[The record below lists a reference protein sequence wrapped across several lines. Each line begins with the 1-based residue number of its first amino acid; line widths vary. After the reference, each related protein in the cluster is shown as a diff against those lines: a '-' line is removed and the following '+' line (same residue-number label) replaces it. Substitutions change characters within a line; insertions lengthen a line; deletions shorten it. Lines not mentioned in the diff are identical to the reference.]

1 MTSLR
6 HRFPGVGA
14 EWARFDGPAGT
25 QMVDSAITAMS
36 DWMAS
41 GNTAANGGPFA
52 AAEECQRLMDR
63 TRDTVGQFLGADPE
77 GISFGP
83 NMTSLTFAI
92 SRAIGVTL
100 LPGDRI
106 VGTKLDHDA
115 NITPWR
121 RAAEAAG
128 AEHVLAPFDP
138 ATGQLPPGNVIDLID
153 ERTKWVTVPG
163 ASNLLG
169 STPDLAPIIEAA
181 HAVGANVYVDA
192 VHLAPHRTIDIA
204 ALGCDALV
212 TSPYKWYGP
221 HSGLLWM
228 RPELLESLPVFK
240 VRPASDHGPSKL
252 ETGMPNFEAIAGIEA
267 AARFLI
273 EEGMDR
279 VSAAEA
285 DVFSLLLEGLQSING
300 VKVWGSQTLEASRS
314 DSGVHD
320 RRSPS
325 SGGFEGVGGRERR
338 RVGRAQLRGRSRRPV
353 GIGRQ
358 RWRHPR
364 RCLALRRIARRRP
377 STHSRP
383 RSRPVAFLRP
393 GCGAVGSA
401 PALGAG
407 GREFESPHPDSLVR
421 RWIRC
426 RHVWIG

>member
-1 MTSLR
+1 MTASLR
-6 HRFPGVGA
+6 HRFPGVGP

-25 QMVDSAITAMS
+25 QIVDSALTAMT

-63 TRDTVGQFLGADPE
+63 TRTTVGQFLGADPN

-83 NMTSLTFAI
+83 NMTSLTFAV
-92 SRAIGVTL
+92 SRAIGATL
-100 LPGDRI
+100 GPGDRI
-106 VGTKLDHDA
+106 VGTRLDHDA

-128 AEHVLAPFDP
+128 AEHVLAPFD
-138 ATGQLPPGNVIDLID
+138 ATTGQLPPGNVIELID

-192 VHLAPHRTIDIA
+192 VHLTPHHRIDIA

-240 VRPASDHGPSKL
+240 VRPAPDHGPGKL
-252 ETGMPNFEAIAGIEA
+252 ETGMPNFEAIAGIDA

-273 EEGMDR
+273 EEGMDQLA
-279 VSAAEA
+279 AAEA
-285 DVFSLLLEGLQSING
+285 EVFAQLLDGLHSIDG
-300 VKVWGSQTLEASRS
+300 VTVWGSQNLDNRVPTAAFTIDGVHPADASKSLAAARVAVWDGHNYAVEVVDQLGLA
-314 DSGVHD
+314 DSGGVIRAGISRYVEGPDVD
-320 RRSPS
+320 R
-325 SGGFEGVGGRERR
+325 
-338 RVGRAQLRGRSRRPV
+338 L
-353 GIGRQ
+353 
-358 RWRHPR
+358 
-364 RCLALRRIARRRP
+364 LAAVRDLAR
-377 STHSRP
+377 
-383 RSRPVAFLRP
+383 
-393 GCGAVGSA
+393 
-401 PALGAG
+401 
-407 GREFESPHPDSLVR
+407 
-421 RWIRC
+421 
-426 RHVWIG
+426 

>member
-6 HRFPGVGA
+6 HRFPGVGPG
-14 EWARFDGPAGT
+14 WARFDGPAGT

-63 TRDTVGQFLGADPE
+63 TRAAVGQFLGADPE
-77 GISFGP
+77 GVSFGP

-92 SRAIGVTL
+92 SRAVGATL
-100 LPGDRI
+100 QPGDRI

-121 RAAEAAG
+121 KAAEGAG

-138 ATGQLPPGNVIDLID
+138 STGQLQPASVIQLID

-169 STPDLAPIIEAA
+169 STPDLVPIVEAA

-192 VHLAPHRTIDIA
+192 VHLAPHRRIDIA

-221 HSGLLWM
+221 HSGVLWM
-228 RPELLESLPVFK
+228 RPELLETLPVFK
-240 VRPASDHGPSKL
+240 VRPAADHGPAKL

-273 EEGMDR
+273 EEGMEQLA
-279 VSAAEA
+279 AAESE
-285 DVFSLLLEGLQSING
+285 VFSLLLEGLQSING
-300 VKVWGSQTLEASRS
+300 VTIWGSQTLDGRVPTAAFTIA
-314 DSGVHD
+314 GVHPAD
-320 RRSPS
+320 ASK
-325 SGGFEGVGGRERR
+325 
-338 RVGRAQLRGRSRRPV
+338 
-353 GIGRQ
+353 
-358 RWRHPR
+358 
-364 RCLALRRIARRRP
+364 
-377 STHSRP
+377 
-383 RSRPVAFLRP
+383 
-393 GCGAVGSA
+393 
-401 PALGAG
+401 ALGAANVAVWDGHNYAVEVVDQLGLADSG
-407 GREFESPHPDSLVR
+407 GV
-421 RWIRC
+421 IRAGVS
-426 RHVWIG
+426 RYVEASDVDRLLTVVQDLAR